1 MSTENYVPDPIHG
14 SIDMPSWLVKISKER
29 SVRRMMFIRQ
39 LGLKA
44 YVDYPGAIH
53 TRYSHVQGVMHLSG
67 RVVDLLYDYQ
77 QKHGNQEVAESL
89 ERNKA
94 NIMAAGFLHDIGHGP
109 FSHVIDFVLKRYSGK
124 SHEDM
129 GAELIAKL
137 DVLEKE
143 GMSIT
148 SIQKI
153 ITGKHDYPFISDII
167 NGQLDVDKLDYL
179 LRDAYHVGLKYSL
192 DLNHFI
198 KNYMILGV
206 GKSPLT
212 QCELGLKNS
221 PQATVTADMFIVIWK
236 SMYDLVYHVEDSRIA
251 EKMLEKSLLI
261 RCDDEKDYSNRF
273 IDAEKFIEIDDEK
286 LLDELRSGSG
296 LSAKLANDIRENQLY
311 GKIFDTTLSTQSY
324 TFSEEFAT
332 KFQEKP
338 DELSDEMS
346 VSLCKSAGLE
356 KYQLICDIIKSR
368 SPKPIHIDS
377 YNESGEPV
385 DLKSK
390 SGIIASIVPEFKL
403 KIYLDNSSKK
413 NFKEDLITGWL
424 TKEMNAESGEG
435 SN

>member
-1 MSTENYVPDPIHG
+1 LSTENYVPDPIHG
-14 SIDMPSWLVKISKER
+14 SIEMPSWLVKISKER

-53 TRYSHVQGVMHLSG
+53 TRYSHVQGVMHLAG

-77 QKHGNQEVAESL
+77 QKHGNQDVAENL

-109 FSHVIDFVLKRYSGK
+109 FSHVIDFILKRYSGK
-124 SHEDM
+124 SHEDI
-129 GAELIAKL
+129 GGELITKL

-143 GMSIT
+143 GMSIK

-153 ITGKHDYPFISDII
+153 ITGEHDYPFISDII

-206 GKSPLT
+206 GKSPLK

-221 PQATVTADMFIVIWK
+221 PQAIVTADMFIVIWK
-236 SMYDLVYHVEDSRIA
+236 SMYDLVYHVENSRIA

-261 RCDDEKDYSNRF
+261 RCEDDKSYASRF
-273 IDAEKFIEIDDEK
+273 NDTNKFIEIDDER
-286 LLDELRSGSG
+286 LLDELRLGSD

-311 GKIFDTTLSTQSY
+311 GKIFETTLSTQTY
-324 TFSEEFAT
+324 KFSDEFAT
-332 KFQEKP
+332 KFQDKP
-338 DELSDEMS
+338 DELSDELS
-346 VSLCKSAGLE
+346 LSLCKIVKLE
-356 KYQLICDIIKSR
+356 KYQIICDIIKSR
-368 SPKPIHIDS
+368 SPKPIHIDQ

-385 DLKSK
+385 DLKSE
-390 SGIIASIVPEFKL
+390 SDIIAAIKPEFKL
-403 KIYLDNSSKK
+403 KIYLDNSLKK
-413 NFKEDLITGWL
+413 NVKQDLITSWL
-424 TKEMNAESGEG
+424 PKEMIAEAGKG
-435 SN
+435 SS